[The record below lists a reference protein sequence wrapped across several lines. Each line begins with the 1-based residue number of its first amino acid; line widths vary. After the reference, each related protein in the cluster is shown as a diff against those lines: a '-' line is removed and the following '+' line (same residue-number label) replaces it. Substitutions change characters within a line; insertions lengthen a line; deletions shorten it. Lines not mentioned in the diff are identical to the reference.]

1 MRSFEEAGKN
11 RRGLVSGDNIVILTG
26 AGISKESGLDTF
38 RDGNGLWTKVR
49 IEDVA
54 TPEAYA
60 RDPKGVLD
68 FYNMRRGSMTSGN
81 ITPNAAHSAL
91 SKLEREYSGDVLI
104 VTQNI
109 DNLHEQAGS
118 ENLLHMHGEM
128 LKVRCDACQE
138 PVVWKGTLS
147 LDDSCE
153 RCGAV
158 GRMRPHVVW
167 FGEMPFYMEEI
178 YTALERCDLFIS
190 IGTSGNVYPAA
201 GFVKQVRMAE
211 RGHTVELN
219 LEPSEDATMFAE
231 AQYGPATEVV
241 PAYVEKILNEGW

>member
-38 RDGNGLWTKVR
+38 RDANGLWTKVR

-91 SKLEREYSGDVLI
+91 AKLEREYSGDVLI

-109 DNLHEQAGS
+109 DNLHQAAGNKHVI
-118 ENLLHMHGEM
+118 EYHGNGNH
-128 LKVRCDACQE
+128 LGCRQCQTTSSKAQAS
-138 PVVWKGTLS
+138 VVVTWCFVTRTPLPPSSAKH
-147 LDDSCE
+147 
-153 RCGAV
+153 
-158 GRMRPHVVW
+158 RPHTSVV
-167 FGEMPFYMEEI
+167 
-178 YTALERCDLFIS
+178 
-190 IGTSGNVYPAA
+190 VVAA
-201 GFVKQVRMAE
+201 
-211 RGHTVELN
+211 T
-219 LEPSEDATMFAE
+219 
-231 AQYGPATEVV
+231 
-241 PAYVEKILNEGW
+241 W